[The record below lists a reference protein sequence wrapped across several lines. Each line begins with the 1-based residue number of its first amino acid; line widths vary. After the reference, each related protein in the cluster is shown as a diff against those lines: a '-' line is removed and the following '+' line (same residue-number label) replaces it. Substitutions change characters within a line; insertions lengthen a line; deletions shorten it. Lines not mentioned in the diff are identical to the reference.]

1 MNDISRSPGSRK
13 LPARFTP
20 VVFAFYM
27 SSIMALLICLVV
39 TAANNGFQ
47 ADYFT
52 RVIAAYKLAM
62 PVAFVAVMVVR
73 PIVMRLVNLT
83 VRAY

>member
-1 MNDISRSPGSRK
+1 MNKASRPLTRK

-27 SSIMALLICLVV
+27 SGIMAMLICLVV
-39 TAANNGFQ
+39 TAANSGVHQ
-47 ADYFT
+47 DYLARVFT
-52 RVIAAYKLAM
+52 AYKLAM

-73 PIVMRLVNLT
+73 PIVVRLVNLT
-83 VRAY
+83 VNAH

>member
-1 MNDISRSPGSRK
+1 MNEITKSARRK

-27 SSIMALLICLVV
+27 SGIMAMLICLVV
-39 TAANNGFQ
+39 TAANNGFH
-47 ADYFT
+47 ADY
-52 RVIAAYKLAM
+52 VEQVLAAYKLAM
-62 PVAFVAVMVVR
+62 PVAFVAVMIVR

-83 VRAY
+83 VNAT